1 MNIPD
6 AVPGCDKAFERP
18 AEHGRQRLFDGPF
31 DCGSDD
37 RLHDGPSRLQRHDPW
52 ANSIVATR
60 CKLVNYG
67 AHIWW
72 PQRPEPPV
80 MPLERFAELP
90 QNEMT
95 ADVRR
100 MAKWFWDRS
109 TRQGKPDRDDGF
121 ADGADLLVLQSQDLA
136 GSPAA
141 ESHGRIRRSGR
152 GRRAV

>member
-1 MNIPD
+1 MIVFMTDLRGYN
-6 AVPGCDKAFERP
+6 GM
-18 AEHGRQRLFDGPF
+18 
-31 DCGSDD
+31 
-37 RLHDGPSRLQRHDPW
+37 DPW

-80 MPLERFAELP
+80 MPLERFADLP
-90 QNEMT
+90 QNEMI
-95 ADVRR
+95 ADISR